1 MLLFYLESTAKG
13 ALEMLGETSLTFIP
27 FDDPTKKIFEEA
39 IEYGYDGSD
48 FTKVKGMIMTLIKH

>member
-1 MLLFYLESTAKG
+1 
-13 ALEMLGETSLTFIP
+13 MLGETSLTFIP